1 MGKEKSIG
9 MRLLQTAPFRGNG
22 SSIVMTCRYPLVGRC
37 FYGIKR
43 RKRPPQISHTENRG
57 GLFALRKR

>member
-37 FYGIKR
+37 FYGIKYGWL
-43 RKRPPQISHTENRG
+43 N
-57 GLFALRKR
+57 LFPKGRVI